1 MSDLFE
7 VSLERHKLVWDVV
20 VRHVEVV
27 ADLLADGDQEGL
39 EGGAVRR
46 GAQHSGPNCHRL
58 EQDQKLSGCDI

>member
-7 VSLERHKLVWDVV
+7 VSLERDKLVWDVV

-46 GAQHSGPNCHRL
+46 GAQHSGPHCHR
-58 EQDQKLSGCDI
+58 